1 MADGSTFPYRRALRC
16 GDGEAKLPPA
26 DGIAG

>member
-1 MADGSTFPYRRALRC
+1 MDDGLIFPYRPTLRS